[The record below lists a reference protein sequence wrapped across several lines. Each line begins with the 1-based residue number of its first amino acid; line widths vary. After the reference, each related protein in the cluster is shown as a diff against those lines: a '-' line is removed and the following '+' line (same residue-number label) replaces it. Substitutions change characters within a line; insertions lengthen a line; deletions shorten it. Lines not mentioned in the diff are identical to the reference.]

1 MAVYPA
7 RPTARSAMEKRTLH
21 FVLYLPDRK
30 TAIYRR
36 TADIEHAALT
46 IRNIPANVSDRVVEV
61 AVNLASIRMEFGA
74 QRSVEYAE
82 FVKRRFVTAN
92 R

>member
-1 MAVYPA
+1 V
-7 RPTARSAMEKRTLH
+7 EKRSLH

-36 TADIEHAALT
+36 TADRSHATLT
-46 IRNIPANVSDRVVEV
+46 IENIPANVSDRVVEV
-61 AVNLASIRMEFGA
+61 AANLAGIPLQTDEHRTLD
-74 QRSVEYAE
+74 YAE
-82 FVKRRFVTAN
+82 FVKRRFVTLN